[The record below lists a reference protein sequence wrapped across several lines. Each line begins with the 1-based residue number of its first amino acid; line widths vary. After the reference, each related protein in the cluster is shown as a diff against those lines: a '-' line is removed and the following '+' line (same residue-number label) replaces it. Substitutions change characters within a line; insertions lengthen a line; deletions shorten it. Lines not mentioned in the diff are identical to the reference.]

1 MDEDKQGIIDAGFEG
16 VVEHRYKWPIGGW
29 SKDKRLKE
37 MGLYNRLHWEQGIE
51 GWCLFLLTRFLGWQH
66 EEVTVYVAQMRK
78 MLRDKTVHAY
88 HDVYVALQDSIP
100 RIILANE
107 NLSSV
112 VYGRKPELTRKW

>member
-1 MDEDKQGIIDAGFEG
+1 
-16 VVEHRYKWPIGGW
+16 
-29 SKDKRLKE
+29 

-88 HDVYVALQDSIP
+88 HDVYVALQAFIWNNFRLMNTSAP
-100 RIILANE
+100 
-107 NLSSV
+107 SSM
-112 VYGRKPELTRKW
+112 GESQFAELTCKFNL

>member
-1 MDEDKQGIIDAGFEG
+1 
-16 VVEHRYKWPIGGW
+16 
-29 SKDKRLKE
+29 

-88 HDVYVALQDSIP
+88 HDVYVALHAF
-100 RIILANE
+100 ILKFAQANGH
-107 NLSSV
+107 LSSV
-112 VYGRKPELTRKW
+112 VYGRKPIR